1 MRYIH
6 GLLSVA
12 LVSSLSINS
21 GVAMGR
27 GIEQVPNPNSSE
39 QTEPLIMADFFR
51 DIQRVIQTVDQ
62 VNQIRLQEQRR
73 QELEAAR
80 QAATE
85 QQRLE
90 AERRRQ
96 YFESLSPEQKETFL
110 AEQRA
115 RREQADSAAAQFLLM
130 LFGGSS
136 GSDSSSEEGENTR
149 IYSCRV
155 GVNPLEEDRIEQ
167 RRMTTAQAIWSNCY

>member
-1 MRYIH
+1 MRYVH

-27 GIEQVPNPNSSE
+27 GIEQVPNPNSSD

-51 DIQRVIQTVDQ
+51 DIRRVIQTVDQ

-115 RREQADSAAAQFLLM
+115 RQAEQADRAAALLLM
-130 LFGGSS
+130 MLSIGGS
-136 GSDSSSEEGENTR
+136 GSTEQSQPQQPSRYCVYKPELMRDV
-149 IYSCRV
+149 CR
-155 GVNPLEEDRIEQ
+155 DQ
-167 RRMTTAQAIWSNCY
+167 